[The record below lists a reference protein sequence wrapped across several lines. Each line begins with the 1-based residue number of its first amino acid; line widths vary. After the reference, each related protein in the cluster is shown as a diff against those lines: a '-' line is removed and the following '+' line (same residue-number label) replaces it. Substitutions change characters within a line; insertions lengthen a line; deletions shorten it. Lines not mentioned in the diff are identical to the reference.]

1 MIGLIDLAAQR
12 ARLGGAIEAGIAGV
26 LAHGRFI
33 LGPEVEALEERLAA
47 YTGAAHCITVANGT
61 DALQIALMALGIG
74 PGDEVVLPAF
84 GYIAAA
90 EVVALLGA
98 RPVYVDIEEGGYNI
112 DPDLVERA
120 ITPRTRAIVAM
131 SLFGVCADMDA
142 LSAIGARHGVP
153 VIEDAA
159 QSLGASRAGRRSGN
173 LSTIACTSFFPTK
186 PLGCYGD
193 GGAVFTSEPR
203 LAAVVRQIARH
214 GQAERYHHVL
224 LGVNSRLDTLQ
235 AAILLAKL
243 PALEAEVAARARLA
257 ARYDMAL
264 APYGLAALPAPEGA
278 VHAHAQ
284 YTLRL
289 PGADP
294 RRDHVRSAMAAAG
307 VATAVHYPLPLH
319 RQPAVAAPACSFPR
333 AEEAAR
339 RVLSLPLHADLREDA
354 QATVIAALVTATG
367 ARRAPGA
374 SAA

>member
-1 MIGLIDLAAQR
+1 MIGLVDLAAQR
-12 ARLGGAIEAGIAGV
+12 ARLAGAIEARIAGV

-33 LGPEVEALEERLAA
+33 LGPEVGELEERLAA

-61 DALQIALMALGIG
+61 DALQVALMALGVG
-74 PGDEVVLPAF
+74 PGDEVIVPAF

-112 DPDLVERA
+112 APDLVERA
-120 ITPRTRAIVAM
+120 ITPRTRAIIAM
-131 SLFGVCADMDA
+131 SLFGVCADMVA
-142 LSAIGARHGVP
+142 LSAIGARHGIP

-214 GQAERYHHVL
+214 GQAERYQHVL

-243 PALEAEVAARARLA
+243 PALETEVAARARVA
-257 ARYDMAL
+257 ARYNAAL
-264 APYGLAALPAPEGA
+264 APFGLATQPLPEDAGS
-278 VHAHAQ
+278 AHAQ

-294 RRDHVRSAMAAAG
+294 QRDHVRRAMAAAG

-319 RQPAVAAPACSFPR
+319 HQPAVAASGCSFPR

-339 RVLSLPLHADLREDA
+339 RVLSLPLHADLGGDA
-354 QATVIAALVTATG
+354 QETVVAALLAATG
-367 ARRAPGA
+367 AFRAPGA